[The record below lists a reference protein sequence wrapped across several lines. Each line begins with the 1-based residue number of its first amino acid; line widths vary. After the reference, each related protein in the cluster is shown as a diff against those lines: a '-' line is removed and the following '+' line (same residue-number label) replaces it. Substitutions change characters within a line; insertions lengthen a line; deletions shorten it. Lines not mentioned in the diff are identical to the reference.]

1 MILTLSALFCNLNSS
16 LNYFKLINYAG
27 MVQRIQNF
35 LCSVPLPQNFRVAD
49 SIAVSATFITAV
61 IIAFML
67 VRSQINSKIG
77 L

>member
-1 MILTLSALFCNLNSS
+1 
-16 LNYFKLINYAG
+16 

-35 LCSVPLPQNFRVAD
+35 LCSVPLPQNFRVAAF
-49 SIAVSATFITAV
+49 IAVSATFITAV

-67 VRSQINSKIG
+67 GSLANNSKIE